1 MNILFLL
8 RLWPVYGGGETVT
21 IRLANEMVRNGWN
34 VTVAYFKDSTKKDT
48 LEIDQR
54 VSTFKIDHI
63 NCDEFIADIKSSIE
77 VQNKIIEYIN
87 KNNINIV
94 INQWWP
100 VYYIDCLKK
109 ETSAKI
115 FTCLHQAF
123 YAPIIEEA
131 GLKGTIKRILL
142 PFYKMYKKR
151 NAVKQVTSFLP
162 YVDKYIFLSPSFQH
176 QFERFSNYNG
186 NKLASISNP
195 LVYNSCITEA
205 EFNQKENIVLLVG
218 RMLEGQKRVSLAI
231 KIWRLIE
238 NNELLNGW
246 TFVIVGEGPDLVK
259 YKQYAKKLGLK
270 RIVFEG
276 YQIPLKYY
284 KRAKIFVMTSA
295 FEGFGMTLV
304 EAQQCG
310 VVPIVM
316 DSYLSLHDI
325 IIDGFNGVISK
336 NGDLT
341 DFSNKLTN
349 LMTNNMYR
357 DKLSINAIKSSAKFS
372 IKNIFK
378 EWKRL
383 CYDKKVW
390 VDN

>member
-21 IRLANEMVRNGWN
+21 ICLANEMVRNGWN

-48 LEIDQR
+48 LTVDQR

-63 NCDEFIADIKSSIE
+63 NCDEFIADVKYSTE

-87 KNNINIV
+87 KNNINII

-100 VYYIDCLKK
+100 VYYINRLKK
-109 ETSAKI
+109 ETSAKV

-123 YAPIIEEA
+123 YTPIVEKT
-131 GLKGTIKRILL
+131 GLKGTIKKIIL

-151 NAVKQVTSFLP
+151 SAVKQVTSFLP

-176 QFERFSNYNG
+176 QFEMFSNYKG
-186 NKLASISNP
+186 DKLASISNP

-205 EFNQKENIVLLVG
+205 EFNQKENMVLLVG

-238 NNELLNGW
+238 NNELLNSW
-246 TFVIVGEGPDLVK
+246 TFVIVGEGPDLEK
-259 YKQYAKKLGLK
+259 YKQYARNLGLK

-304 EAQQCG
+304 EAQQFG

-325 IIDGFNGVISK
+325 IKDGFNGVISR
-336 NGDLT
+336 NGDLL
-341 DFSNKLTN
+341 DFSTKLTN
-349 LMTNNMYR
+349 LMINNKYC
-357 DKLSINAIKSSAKFS
+357 DKLSTNAIKYSTKFS
-372 IKNIFK
+372 VKNIF
-378 EWKRL
+378 EQWEYL
-383 CYDKKVW
+383 CYDK
-390 VDN
+390 NE

>member
-8 RLWPVYGGGETVT
+8 RLWPIYGGGETVT
-21 IRLANEMVRNGWN
+21 ICLANEMVRNGWN
-34 VTVAYFKDSTKKDT
+34 VTVAYFKDSAKKDT
-48 LEIDQR
+48 LTVDQR

-63 NCDEFIADIKSSIE
+63 NCDEFIADIKSSTE

-100 VYYIDCLKK
+100 VYYIDRLKK
-109 ETSAKI
+109 ETSAKV

-123 YAPIIEEA
+123 YALTIEKT
-131 GLKGTIKRILL
+131 GLKGAIKRVLL

-205 EFNQKENIVLLVG
+205 EFNQKENMVLLVG
-218 RMLEGQKRVSLAI
+218 RMLEGQKRVSFAI
-231 KIWRLIE
+231 KIWRMIE
-238 NNELLNGW
+238 NNELLNNW

-259 YKQYAKKLGLK
+259 YKKYAKKLRLK
-270 RIVFEG
+270 HIVFEG

-284 KRAKIFVMTSA
+284 KRAKIFLMTSA

-325 IIDGFNGVISK
+325 VEDGFNGIIVK
-336 NGDLT
+336 NGDLV
-341 DFSNKLTN
+341 DFSNKLSN
-349 LMTNNMYR
+349 IMINDLYR
-357 DKLSINAIKSSAKFS
+357 TKLSINALNSSGKFS
-372 IKNIFK
+372 IENIFEK
-378 EWKRL
+378 WKNL
-383 CYDKKVW
+383 SYEK
-390 VDN
+390 